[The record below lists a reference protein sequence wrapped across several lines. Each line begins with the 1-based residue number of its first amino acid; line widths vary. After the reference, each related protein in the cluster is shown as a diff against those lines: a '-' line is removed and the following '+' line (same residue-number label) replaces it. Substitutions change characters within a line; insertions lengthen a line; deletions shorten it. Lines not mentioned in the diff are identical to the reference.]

1 MTKTKEELTQLKTE
15 YETLNNKL
23 KELSE
28 DELSIVT
35 GGNNLFVPG
44 YKGIPCP
51 ITLPFGKDG
60 VPTKSGMHELNNI
73 KIDPKYKPIGI
84 IANGLK
90 EK

>member
-1 MTKTKEELTQLKTE
+1 MDKTKEELNTLKQE
-15 YETLNNKL
+15 YEALNNKL
-23 KELSE
+23 KELTE

-44 YKGIPCP
+44 YKGILCP

-60 VPTKSGMHELNNI
+60 VPTKAGMHELNNI

-84 IANGLK
+84 IADGLK

>member
-1 MTKTKEELTQLKTE
+1 MAKTKEELNELKNE
-15 YETLNNKL
+15 YETLTVKL
-23 KELSE
+23 QELSE

-44 YKGIPCP
+44 YKGLACP

-84 IANGLK
+84 IADGLK

>member
-1 MTKTKEELTQLKTE
+1 MTKTKEELNELKNE

-44 YKGIPCP
+44 YKGLACP
-51 ITLPFGKDG
+51 ITLPFGEDG
-60 VPTKSGMHELNNI
+60 VPTKAGMHELNNI